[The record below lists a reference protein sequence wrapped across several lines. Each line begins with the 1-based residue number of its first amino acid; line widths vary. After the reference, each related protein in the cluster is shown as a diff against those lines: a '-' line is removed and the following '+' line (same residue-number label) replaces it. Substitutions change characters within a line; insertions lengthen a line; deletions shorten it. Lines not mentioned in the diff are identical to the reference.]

1 MKQVTIL
8 ITHQALIAA
17 IGNAS
22 HLFYMVNVFLKESGR
37 DAHFNVR
44 LVGLQKEMKLNN
56 GTFTIQA
63 DATIDQLAKTDLI
76 IIPPMTGDMENC
88 ILLNGKYLPWI
99 HQQFKQGAEVASLC
113 VGSFLLAETG
123 LLDGAEC
130 STHWQSSNEF
140 RMRFPGVQLVDEKII
155 TDHNGLYTSGGANS
169 YWNLLIYLI
178 EKYTDK
184 EMAIRTSKYFEIELN
199 RDSQSLFTI
208 FEGCKFHDDDAI
220 HTAQVHIENYFAEKL
235 IVDQLADLAHVSRRS
250 FQRRFKKAT
259 HFSVKEY
266 IQRIRIEA
274 AKKLLEGKKL
284 TVNEIMYQAGYNDPK
299 AFRYVFH
306 KVSGVSP
313 LTYRRKFR

>member
-1 MKQVTIL
+1 MKHVTIL

-22 HLFYMVNVFLKESGR
+22 HLFYMVNTFLKESGK
-37 DAHFNVR
+37 APKFNVR
-44 LVGLQKEMKLNN
+44 LVGLQNEMKLND

-63 DATIDQLAKTDLI
+63 DTTTSELEKTDLI
-76 IIPPMTGDMENC
+76 IIPPMTGEMEKC
-88 ILLNGKYLPWI
+88 IQLNEPYLPWI
-99 HQQFKQGAEVASLC
+99 NKQFKQGAEVASLC

-123 LLDGAEC
+123 LLNGAEC

-184 EMAIRTSKYFEIELN
+184 EMAVRTSKYFEIERN

-208 FEGCKFHDDDAI
+208 FEGCKLHDDDAVRA
-220 HTAQVHIENYFAEKL
+220 AQAHIEKCFGEKIIL
-235 IVDQLADLAHVSRRS
+235 DQLADLVHVSRRT
-250 FQRRFKKAT
+250 FQRRFRKAT
-259 HFSVKEY
+259 HFTVKEY

-274 AKKLLEGKKL
+274 AKKLLEENKF
-284 TVNEIMYQAGYNDPK
+284 TINEIMYQSGYNDAK
-299 AFRYVFH
+299 AFRYVFN